1 MNNVTRN
8 FEFEFYKNA
17 LRNRVN
23 KNNRFKLNEFNG
35 GGKPFARIQLKGNN
49 KTFVNVEPVN
59 NKSVY
64 IVFGKTARN
73 KQRTGLGTQM
83 RKFVT
88 NAANNNKKKVYQM
101 TKNIFAMQK
110 NQRNLHY
117 SGRIMLKLGAKRIS
131 YKNIPKTLK
140 NKIPNTGIPWFLYTP
155 KNRS

>member
-1 MNNVTRN
+1 MNNITRN

-23 KNNRFKLNEFNG
+23 NRFIVEEFNG
-35 GGKPFARIQLKGNN
+35 KGKPFARIRLKGNN

-64 IVFGKTARN
+64 IVFGQTAQN
-73 KQRTGLGTQM
+73 KQRTGLGTLL

-88 NAANNNKKKVYQM
+88 NAANNSNKKVYQM

-110 NQRNLHY
+110 NPRNLHY
-117 SGRIMLKLGAKRIS
+117 SGRIMLKLGAKHIP
-131 YKNIPKTLK
+131 YKNIPQNLK
-140 NKIPNTGIPWFLYTP
+140 NKIPNTGVHWFLYTP
-155 KNRS
+155 KNTNRK

>member
-1 MNNVTRN
+1 
-8 FEFEFYKNA
+8 
-17 LRNRVN
+17 
-23 KNNRFKLNEFNG
+23 
-35 GGKPFARIQLKGNN
+35 
-49 KTFVNVEPVN
+49 
-59 NKSVY
+59 
-64 IVFGKTARN
+64 
-73 KQRTGLGTQM
+73 M

-117 SGRIMLKLGAKRIS
+117 SGRIMLKLGAKRIP
-131 YKNIPKTLK
+131 YKNIPNTLK